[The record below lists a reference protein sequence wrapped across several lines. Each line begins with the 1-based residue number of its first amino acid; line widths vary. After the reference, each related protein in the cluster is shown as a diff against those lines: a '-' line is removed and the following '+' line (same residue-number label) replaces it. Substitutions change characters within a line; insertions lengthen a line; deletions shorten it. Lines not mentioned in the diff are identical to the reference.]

1 MVSALSGVRECP
13 IRCHPQR
20 VWVAARRRDAGG
32 AKGDWGMGW
41 GLEPG
46 LVGAGGRPQ
55 APPET
60 RRFLYRV
67 WLCDPG

>member
-1 MVSALSGVRECP
+1 MVSALSGVCECF

-20 VWVAARRRDAGG
+20 DRVAARRRGAGG
-32 AKGDWGMGW
+32 AKGDWGIGW
-41 GLEPG
+41 SFRPG

-55 APPET
+55 ASPEAGGS
-60 RRFLYRV
+60 LYKV